1 MSMAVGSFPGET
13 ISVYSEAEREGEAPP
28 NHPGTLACAERIWQ
42 AADMKIDPE
51 GPRPR
56 KRVHR
61 IAWLQARAR
70 AKVEDANAALSAAT
84 ELQQEAAE
92 EIQQAQEEAAEAA
105 ELPPLPVEEE
115 EVPESTTWP
124 EA

>member
-1 MSMAVGSFPGET
+1 
-13 ISVYSEAEREGEAPP
+13 
-28 NHPGTLACAERIWQ
+28 
-42 AADMKIDPE
+42 MKIDPE

-70 AKVEDANAALSAAT
+70 AKVEAANAALEAAA
-84 ELQQEAAE
+84 ELQQEIAE
-92 EIQQAQEEAAEAA
+92 EVEEAQEAAAMAA

-115 EVPESTTWP
+115 EVPEGTTWP
-124 EA
+124 EV

>member
-28 NHPGTLACAERIWQ
+28 NHPGTLACAEGIWQ
-42 AADMKIDPE
+42 ATDMKIDPE

-70 AKVEDANAALSAAT
+70 AKVEAANAALSAAT
-84 ELQQEAAE
+84 ELQEEAAE

-115 EVPESTTWP
+115 EVPEGTTWP
-124 EA
+124 EV

>member
-1 MSMAVGSFPGET
+1 
-13 ISVYSEAEREGEAPP
+13 
-28 NHPGTLACAERIWQ
+28 
-42 AADMKIDPE
+42 MKIDPE

-70 AKVEDANAALSAAT
+70 AKVEAANAALSAAT
-84 ELQQEAAE
+84 ELQEEIAE
-92 EIQQAQEEAAEAA
+92 EVQQAQEEAAETA

-115 EVPESTTWP
+115 EVPEGTTWP
-124 EA
+124 EV

>member
-1 MSMAVGSFPGET
+1 
-13 ISVYSEAEREGEAPP
+13 
-28 NHPGTLACAERIWQ
+28 
-42 AADMKIDPE
+42 MKIDPE

-70 AKVEDANAALSAAT
+70 AKVEAANAALSAAT
-84 ELQQEAAE
+84 ELQEEAAE

-115 EVPESTTWP
+115 EVPEGTTWP
-124 EA
+124 EV